1 MPEIRHKQTFAA
13 LLLCLILACAGSLHA
28 EERLKMATTTS
39 TENSGLL
46 GTILPPFEK
55 MCNLKVD
62 VIAVGTGKAMKLG
75 ETGDVDVILV
85 HDPIDEERFVAQGYG
100 VNRREV
106 MHNDFVLVGPPG
118 DPAGCKGIKNIV
130 EVFSKIFRAN
140 ALFVSRGDD
149 SGTHRKEKDIW
160 AKAGII
166 PQGNWYLEAGQG
178 MGAVLQMAHDKMAYT
193 LADRGTYVA
202 YTSKIDSIVIS
213 EGDLMLHNPYGVI
226 AVNPARHPQVNYIKA
241 MAFIGWLTSP
251 GCQQLISNFKQQ
263 GEVLFYPDAIPKSK
277 TQ

>member
-1 MPEIRHKQTFAA
+1 MGKSHSVQFLTA
-13 LLLCLILACAGSLHA
+13 LLVCTILLYTGNGFA

-46 GTILPPFEK
+46 GVILPPFEQ
-55 MCNLKVD
+55 MFNLKVD

-75 ETGDVDVILV
+75 ETGDVDVIFV
-85 HDPIDEERFVAQGYG
+85 HDPIDEERFIAQGYG
-100 VNRREV
+100 VNRRNV

-118 DPAGCKGIKNIV
+118 DPAKYKGIKNIT
-130 EVFSKIFRAN
+130 EVFSKIAQAN

-149 SGTHRKEKDIW
+149 SGTHRKEKEIW
-160 AKAGII
+160 AKAGVV
-166 PQGNWYLEAGQG
+166 PQGKWYMEAGQG

-202 YTSKIDSIVIS
+202 YKSKIDSVIIS
-213 EGDLMLHNPYGVI
+213 EGDPVLHNPYGVI
-226 AVNPARHPQVNYIKA
+226 AVNPARHKQVNYIKA

-251 GCQQLISNFKQQ
+251 ECQKLIGNFKKE
-263 GEVLFYPDAIPKSK
+263 GEVLFYPDAIPVK
-277 TQ
+277 

>member
-1 MPEIRHKQTFAA
+1 MVGKSHSVKFLTA
-13 LLLCLILACAGSLHA
+13 LLVGTILLCTGSGFA

-55 MCNLKVD
+55 MFNLKVD

-75 ETGDVDVILV
+75 ETGDVDVIFV
-85 HDPIDEERFVAQGYG
+85 HDPVDEERFIAQGYG
-100 VNRREV
+100 VNRRAV
-106 MHNDFVLVGPPG
+106 THNDFVLVGPPG
-118 DPAGCKGIKNIV
+118 DPAGCRGIRNIN
-130 EVFSKIFRAN
+130 EVFSKIAASN
-140 ALFVSRGDD
+140 SLFVSRGDD

-160 AKAGII
+160 AKAGIV
-166 PQGNWYLEAGQG
+166 PQGKWYMEAGQG

-202 YTSKIDSIVIS
+202 YKPKIDSVIIS
-213 EGDLMLHNPYGVI
+213 EGDPLLYNPYGVI

-241 MAFIGWLTSP
+241 MTFIGWLTSP
-251 GCQQLISNFKQQ
+251 ECQKLISQFKKE
-263 GEVLFYPDAIPKSK
+263 GEVLFYPDAIPVK
-277 TQ
+277 

>member
-1 MPEIRHKQTFAA
+1 MFVVRPKHFITA
-13 LLLCLILACAGSLHA
+13 LIIFVILWCAGSLYA

-46 GTILPPFEK
+46 GSILPPFEK
-55 MCNLKVD
+55 MFNLKVD

-85 HDPIDEERFVAQGYG
+85 HDPIDEEKFVAQGFG
-100 VNRREV
+100 VNRRAV
-106 MHNDFVLVGPPG
+106 AHNDFVLVGPPG

-130 EVFSKIFRAN
+130 EVFSKIAQAN

-149 SGTHRKEKDIW
+149 SGTHRKEKEIW
-160 AKAGII
+160 SKAGIT
-166 PQGNWYLEAGQG
+166 PQGTWYMEAGQG

-202 YTSKIDSIVIS
+202 YRPKIDSIIIS
-213 EGDLMLHNPYGVI
+213 EGDAALHNPYGVI

-241 MAFIGWLTSP
+241 MTFIGWLTSP
-251 GCQQLISNFKQQ
+251 ECQKLISNFKQQ
-263 GEVLFYPDAIPKSK
+263 GEVLFYPDAIPVR
-277 TQ
+277 

>member
-1 MPEIRHKQTFAA
+1 MVGKSHSVQFLTA
-13 LLLCLILACAGSLHA
+13 LLVCTILLYTGNGFA

-46 GTILPPFEK
+46 GVILPPFEQIF
-55 MCNLKVD
+55 NLKVD

-75 ETGDVDVILV
+75 ETGDVDVIFV
-85 HDPIDEERFVAQGYG
+85 HDPIDEERFIAQGYG
-100 VNRREV
+100 VNRRNV

-118 DPAGCKGIKNIV
+118 DPAKCKGIKNIT
-130 EVFSKIFRAN
+130 EVFSKIAQAN

-149 SGTHRKEKDIW
+149 SGTHRKEKEIW
-160 AKAGII
+160 AKAGVV
-166 PQGNWYLEAGQG
+166 PQGKWYMEAGQG

-202 YTSKIDSIVIS
+202 YKSKIDSVIIS
-213 EGDLMLHNPYGVI
+213 EGDPVLYNPYGVI

-241 MAFIGWLTSP
+241 MTFIGWLTSP
-251 GCQQLISNFKQQ
+251 ECQKLIGIFKQE
-263 GEVLFYPDAIPKSK
+263 GEVLFYPDAIPVK
-277 TQ
+277 

>member
-1 MPEIRHKQTFAA
+1 MSKSRRVKFFIAA
-13 LLLCLILACAGSLHA
+13 LVCMILTFSGSSFA
-28 EERLKMATTTS
+28 EERLRMATTTS

-46 GTILPPFEK
+46 GIILPPFEQ
-55 MCNLKVD
+55 MFNLKVD

-85 HDPIDEERFVAQGYG
+85 HDPIDEEQFITRGFG
-100 VNRREV
+100 VNRRAV
-106 MHNDFVLVGPPG
+106 AHNDFVLVGPPD

-130 EVFSKIFRAN
+130 DVFSKIAHAN

-149 SGTHRKEKDIW
+149 SGTHRKEKYIW
-160 AKAGII
+160 AKAGIV
-166 PQGNWYLEAGQG
+166 PQGKWYMEAGQG

-202 YTSKIDSIVIS
+202 YKPKIDSVIIS
-213 EGDLMLHNPYGVI
+213 EGDTLLYNPYGVI

-241 MAFIGWLTSP
+241 MTFIGWLTSP
-251 GCQQLISNFKQQ
+251 ECQQLISQFKKE
-263 GEVLFYPDAIPKSK
+263 GEVLFYPDAIPVK
-277 TQ
+277 

>member
-1 MPEIRHKQTFAA
+1 MLLVRHKQIIT
-13 LLLCLILACAGSLHA
+13 LLLLSVIISCAGSLCA

-46 GTILPPFEK
+46 GTILPPFET
-55 MCNLKVD
+55 MFNLKVD

-85 HDPIDEERFVAQGYG
+85 HDPVDEERFVAQGFG
-100 VNRREV
+100 VNRRAV
-106 MHNDFVLVGPPG
+106 AHNDFVLVGPPG

-130 EVFSKIFRAN
+130 EVFSKIAQAH

-160 AKAGII
+160 SKAGIT
-166 PQGNWYLEAGQG
+166 PQGTWYMEAGQG

-202 YTSKIDSIVIS
+202 YKSKIDSIILS
-213 EGDLMLHNPYGVI
+213 EGDPALHNPYGVI

-251 GCQQLISNFKQQ
+251 ECQRLISTFKQQ
-263 GEVLFYPDAIPKSK
+263 GEVLFYPDAVPV
-277 TQ
+277 Q

>member
-1 MPEIRHKQTFAA
+1 MFLVRHKQIIT
-13 LLLCLILACAGSLHA
+13 LLLLSVIISCADNLFA

-46 GTILPPFEK
+46 GTILPPFET
-55 MCNLKVD
+55 MFNLKVD

-85 HDPIDEERFVAQGYG
+85 HDPVDEERFVAQGFG
-100 VNRREV
+100 VNRRAV
-106 MHNDFVLVGPPG
+106 AHNDFVLVGPPG

-130 EVFSKIFRAN
+130 EVFSKIAQAH

-160 AKAGII
+160 SKAGIT
-166 PQGNWYLEAGQG
+166 PQGTWYMEAGQG

-202 YTSKIDSIVIS
+202 YKSKIDSIILS
-213 EGDLMLHNPYGVI
+213 EGDPALHNPYGVI
-226 AVNPARHPQVNYIKA
+226 AVNPARHPQVNYIKT

-251 GCQQLISNFKQQ
+251 ECQRLISTFKQQ
-263 GEVLFYPDAIPKSK
+263 GEVLFYPDAVPV
-277 TQ
+277 Q

>member
-1 MPEIRHKQTFAA
+1 
-13 LLLCLILACAGSLHA
+13 
-28 EERLKMATTTS
+28 
-39 TENSGLL
+39 
-46 GTILPPFEK
+46 
-55 MCNLKVD
+55 
-62 VIAVGTGKAMKLG
+62 MKLG

-85 HDPIDEERFVAQGYG
+85 HDPVDEEKFVAQGFG
-100 VNRREV
+100 VNRRAV
-106 MHNDFVLVGPPG
+106 AHNDFVLVGPPR

-130 EVFSKIFRAN
+130 EVFSKIAQAN

-160 AKAGII
+160 SKAGIA
-166 PQGNWYLEAGQG
+166 PQGTWYMEAGQG

-202 YTSKIDSIVIS
+202 YKPKIDSIVMS
-213 EGDLMLHNPYGVI
+213 EGDPMLHNPYGVI

-241 MAFIGWLTSP
+241 MTFIGWLTSP
-251 GCQQLISNFKQQ
+251 ECQRLISNFKQQ
-263 GEVLFYPDAIPKSK
+263 GEVLFYPDAIPAIK

>member
-1 MPEIRHKQTFAA
+1 MSEVRHKQILTA
-13 LLLCLILACAGSLHA
+13 LLICVVLTCGGSLRA

-46 GTILPPFEK
+46 GTILPPFETMFK
-55 MCNLKVD
+55 LKVD

-75 ETGDVDVILV
+75 ETGDVDVIFV
-85 HDPIDEERFVAQGYG
+85 HDPLDEERFIAQGYG
-100 VNRREV
+100 VNRRSV

-130 EVFSKIFRAN
+130 EVFSKIARAN

-149 SGTHRKEKDIW
+149 SGTHRKEKEIW
-160 AKAGII
+160 SKAGIT
-166 PQGNWYLEAGQG
+166 PQGKWYMEAGQG

-202 YTSKIDSIVIS
+202 YKSKIDSIVMS
-213 EGDLMLHNPYGVI
+213 EGDPMLHNPYGVI

-241 MAFIGWLTSP
+241 MTFIGWLTSP
-251 GCQQLISNFKQQ
+251 ECQKMIGQFTKE
-263 GEVLFYPDAIPKSK
+263 GEVLFHPDAVNVK
-277 TQ
+277 